1 MEQSERKRHRKGRN
15 RRKRKI
21 TVVAL
26 CVAFAML
33 TALAAEVKNAVV
45 DQGEEQRKESE
56 GDLKQGEQFYTF
68 VDVLGN
74 SYEAVLRKDVPKT
87 TVEKSRMIEKNG
99 YKYYTD
105 EEGNIISS
113 IGVDVSK
120 YQNEIDWEQVK
131 ASGIDFAIVRVGYR
145 GYGEEGT
152 LVEDELFRTHI
163 EGALNAGLGVGVY
176 FFSQAVNEE
185 ETLEEA
191 QFVLDRIKDY
201 DITYPVVFDTEE
213 IKDAEA
219 RTDHLD
225 KKQFTENCVTF
236 CEAVKEAGYH
246 PMIYANMK
254 WMAFTLD
261 LRKLTS
267 YDKWYADYEPFP
279 QCPYEFAM
287 WQYTEK
293 GQVPGFGSNVDLNV
307 YFENKGENR

>member
-1 MEQSERKRHRKGRN
+1 M
-15 RRKRKI
+15 I
-21 TVVAL
+21 L
-26 CVAFAML
+26 CVVLAVL
-33 TALAAEVKNAVV
+33 TAVAAGVKNAVA
-45 DQGEEQRKESE
+45 DQEQGEQKEAE
-56 GDLKQGEQFYTF
+56 RDLKQGEKFYTF
-68 VDVLGN
+68 VDVLGE
-74 SYEAVLRKDVPKT
+74 SYEAVLRKDVPRT
-87 TVEKSRMIEKNG
+87 TVDNSRITEKNG

-105 EEGNIISS
+105 EQGEILSS

-120 YQNEIDWEQVK
+120 YQAEIDWDQVK
-131 ASGIDFAIVRVGYR
+131 ASGIDFVMIRVGYR
-145 GYGEEGT
+145 GYGEEGK
-152 LVEDELFRTHI
+152 LVEDELFRTHAD
-163 EGALNAGLGVGVY
+163 GASEAGLGVGVY
-176 FFSQAVNEE
+176 FFSQALNEE

-213 IKDAEA
+213 IKDDEA

-287 WQYTEK
+287 WQYTEE
-293 GQVPGFGSNVDLNV
+293 GQVPGLTGNVDLNV
-307 YFENKGENR
+307 YFEDEGEKR